1 MNKISQNFTA
11 QPLLTEAQFCAWIGQ
26 SAPGATIEYHR
37 GFLAIDTVRASSTLV
52 EADRKELVRLGRR
65 AWWAAEQ
72 NLVHLVQ
79 RRVGP
84 DRFSYLAIGRARPKK
99 LQATLLTLLAQ
110 GPETDPLANP
120 TISLRHPRS

>member
-26 SAPGATIEYHR
+26 AAPGATIEYHH
-37 GFLAIDTVRASSTLV
+37 GFLAIDTVRTASTLA

-72 NLVHLVQ
+72 NLVYLLQ
-79 RRVGP
+79 RRLGP
-84 DRFSYLAIGRARPKK
+84 DRFAYLAIARARPKK

-110 GPETDPLANP
+110 GPQTDPLANP
-120 TISLRHPRS
+120 NMSLRHRS